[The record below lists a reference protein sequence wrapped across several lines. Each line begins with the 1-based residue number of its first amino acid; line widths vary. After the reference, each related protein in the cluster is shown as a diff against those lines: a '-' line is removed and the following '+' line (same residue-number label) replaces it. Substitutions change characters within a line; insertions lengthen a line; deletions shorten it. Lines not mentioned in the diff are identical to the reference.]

1 MKSTVMPSIACL
13 GGGTGLSTMLR
24 GLKKYSE
31 NITAIVAVTDDGGGS
46 GVLRRE
52 LGILPPGDIRNCI
65 QALADDENLMTR
77 LLNYRFRDGSLAG
90 QSFGNLLLAA
100 MNGISDSFD
109 EAAARVGEALAITGR
124 VLPVTNDNVALLA
137 ELEDGSTVL
146 GESHIQEVKERR
158 CCRIKRVALN
168 PRHARALDQC
178 ITALEEADL
187 IVMGPGS
194 LYTSVI
200 PNLLVDGV
208 PEVIERS
215 RVVKLYVCNIMT
227 QPGETEGYTISDH
240 INAIFAHAGRRV
252 FDRCIVNS
260 GALAQELVEKYARA
274 GAWPLCA
281 PENGGGCGG
290 GVEYIYADVA
300 SSGTEQARHD
310 PMKLA
315 REIMRVYRLHSDT
328 KLYGE

>member
-1 MKSTVMPSIACL
+1 MNTTVMPRIACI

-100 MNGISDSFD
+100 MDGVSDSFD
-109 EAAARVGEALAITGR
+109 EAAARVGEVLAITGR

-146 GESHIQEVKERR
+146 GESHIQAVKERR
-158 CCRIKRVALN
+158 NCRIKRVALN
-168 PRHARALDQC
+168 PRRARALDQC
-178 ITALEEADL
+178 LAALEEADL

-194 LYTSVI
+194 LYTSII
-200 PNLLVDGV
+200 PNLLVEGV
-208 PEVIERS
+208 PETIMRS
-215 RVVKLYVCNIMT
+215 RAVKLYVCNIMT
-227 QPGETEGYTISDH
+227 QPGETEGYTIRDH
-240 INAIFAHAGRRV
+240 INALFTHAGGPI
-252 FDRCIVNS
+252 FDLCLVNS
-260 GALAQELVEKYARA
+260 GALAPALVEKYAQA

-281 PENGGGCGG
+281 PTDGGGGSG
-290 GVEYIYADVA
+290 DVEYIYADVA
-300 SSGTEQARHD
+300 TDGTEQARHD
-310 PMKLA
+310 PEKLA
-315 REIMRVYRLHSDT
+315 REIMRIYRSRSDT
-328 KLYGE
+328 RRYGD